1 MKKEELVDRIK
12 KEDSSGFKK
21 MVAER
26 IIQHLDNSQKKE
38 MLKKFR
44 EKNKDNP
51 NLPELEEN
59 LKKMLGDVSGDK
71 T

>member
-26 IIQHLDNSQKKE
+26 IIQHLDKEQKSV

-44 EKNKDNP
+44 EKHKDNP
-51 NLPELEEN
+51 NLSELEEN
-59 LKKMLGDVSGDK
+59 LKKMLGDDVVDK